1 MYVLEQTTSTMP
13 FRSFESGEIQAHFFF
28 FNYHNQASSNIYNY
42 NISSCLLEGHETK
55 KNKAVFSHCFEIS
68 RDELG

>member
-1 MYVLEQTTSTMP
+1 MLSK
-13 FRSFESGEIQAHFFF
+13 RFESGEIQAHFFF
-28 FNYHNQASSNIYNY
+28 FDCCNQAFSNIYNY
-42 NISSCLLEGHETK
+42 NISSCPLEGHETK